1 TSLSSHHLHLSE
13 RWNEYFPLLEGR
25 LNSYMPIAFQAIRL
39 FLFAGIIFSLLDAWQ
54 VMSFQEWLTHGQGL
68 VVLQTL
74 LRIVLVLA
82 VAATAW
88 IVLAS
93 FIEHRLAISGTHMP
107 SERERTLLMLFKNA
121 LVIIISSLTLLIV
134 LSQLGIDIGPLIA
147 GAGVIG
153 LAVGFGAE
161 KLRSEER
168 RVGKERRS
176 KLLRL

>member
-74 LRIVLVLA
+74 LRIVLVL
-82 VAATAW
+82 
-88 IVLAS
+88 
-93 FIEHRLAISGTHMP
+93 
-107 SERERTLLMLFKNA
+107 
-121 LVIIISSLTLLIV
+121 
-134 LSQLGIDIGPLIA
+134 
-147 GAGVIG
+147 
-153 LAVGFGAE
+153 
-161 KLRSEER
+161 RSEEHTSELQSR
-168 RVGKERRS
+168 FALVCRHLCDKR
-176 KLLRL
+176 